1 MAAAASRARASTRAV
16 PKPETHSVAVPR
28 ARPARARPNLARTVV
43 WISVVAALLAGI
55 VALNVA
61 VLQLRMERGR
71 VQADIVEIRTENA
84 RLEADI
90 SAEAARGRVEAAAGG
105 RLGLVRPQG
114 VTYLKLENPRR

>member
-1 MAAAASRARASTRAV
+1 MAVAAPRPSASARAAAARDRAPGAV
-16 PKPETHSVAVPR
+16 PTSR
-28 ARPARARPNLARTVV
+28 SRDRSRLGRTLA
-43 WISVVAALLAGI
+43 WIALVAALLAGI

-71 VQADIVEIRTENA
+71 LQSQIVEIRAENT

-105 RLGLVRPQG
+105 RLGLVQPSRP
-114 VTYLKLENPRR
+114 TYLRLPGAAR

>member
-1 MAAAASRARASTRAV
+1 MAVAAPR
-16 PKPETHSVAVPR
+16 PR
-28 ARPARARPNLARTVV
+28 AKARARPTPDAAPRAARRARSERSRLTRPVV
-43 WISVVAALLAGI
+43 WICVVAVLLAGI

-71 VQADIVEIRTENA
+71 IQAQIVELRAGNT

-105 RLGLVRPQG
+105 RLGLVQPAKA
-114 VTYLKLENPRR
+114 TYLELESRRGTR